1 MLCLAKM
8 QKNHMTFIKIVWT
21 GSSFDHYVI
30 KYVLLCGDVN
40 NSINETGGR
49 KKRIINEL
57 ASSYSVSVSKISQ
70 TLNTEYLTHWFRM
83 SWQWSERFR
92 YPQLMISHRV
102 NTVTEKVK
110 TNKVHKFKLL
120 LKWKECRSNGFF
132 REMLEWKR
140 RQMHTASRCINNHL
154 TFYLCIR
161 SLIKT
166 FVMWFRFAIQGSKLF
181 DAKVN
186 DIMMSSNG
194 RQHSIIHSFF
204 PACHF
209 LRACFDSNNAPNG
222 RSRLKFTA
230 TEYIR
235 FYVLRSNQIDRIR
248 LKSRARS
255 AYYKWFP
262 VKFPLTRLCIDG
274 AWVLVVFRSY
284 LSIFAKGVFNH
295 PDVLLLISYFHNNIS
310 IFAAAAHKNNNNQ
323 PHASKVHRY

>member
-1 MLCLAKM
+1 MEEKSGSSTNWRVHIRFAFRKLAKHWILNISLTGFGCHDSEANDFNTHSLWSLTEWTQS
-8 QKNHMTFIKIVWT
+8 QK
-21 GSSFDHYVI
+21 
-30 KYVLLCGDVN
+30 
-40 NSINETGGR
+40 
-49 KKRIINEL
+49 
-57 ASSYSVSVSKISQ
+57 
-70 TLNTEYLTHWFRM
+70 
-83 SWQWSERFR
+83 
-92 YPQLMISHRV
+92 
-102 NTVTEKVK
+102 KVK

-310 IFAAAAHKNNNNQ
+310 IFAAAAHKNNNSQ